1 MDYEII
7 ILIALITGFAFLFL
21 KLNKLSQTNK
31 EEEQLDSE
39 LDDKSKIYLQNA
51 IDGLLRDQNSKK
63 FSILDEQKS
72 AFDKFLISKGEIDQ
86 SIQNVNQQT
95 MNLVSILT
103 DNKSRGD
110 FGEFTAEALLE
121 SAGYVE
127 GSHFVKQDIT
137 KDGKKPDFTF
147 YLGNNKKVNMDSK
160 FPLDGYKRIIE
171 LEKDFKNPEN
181 DEVNKQN
188 IQKSIDLETKDFL
201 NTVRDTI
208 RDTSKKPGY
217 VDINENT
224 IPYMVIYIPVENIFQ
239 MLLNSSIPSSGQPFI
254 EYASE
259 QKVMLAGP
267 ATLLMQLEIIK
278 HSQKVFA
285 MYEKTSDIA
294 EMNEKFYSE
303 AQKFVLAIEKV
314 NKDLTS
320 TQDSFGKL
328 TALRMNQLNN
338 RYKELREAID
348 NSNESP
354 LDEIIDE
361 VKAEEKD

>member
-1 MDYEII
+1 ME
-7 ILIALITGFAFLFL
+7 
-21 KLNKLSQTNK
+21 
-31 EEEQLDSE
+31 
-39 LDDKSKIYLQNA
+39 
-51 IDGLLRDQNSKK
+51 
-63 FSILDEQKS
+63 
-72 AFDKFLISKGEIDQ
+72 
-86 SIQNVNQQT
+86 
-95 MNLVSILT
+95 
-103 DNKSRGD
+103 
-110 FGEFTAEALLE
+110 
-121 SAGYVE
+121 
-127 GSHFVKQDIT
+127 
-137 KDGKKPDFTF
+137 
-147 YLGNNKKVNMDSK
+147 SK
-160 FPLDGYKRIIE
+160 FPLEGYKRIIE

-239 MLLNSSIPSSGQPFI
+239 MLLNTSIPSSGQPFI

-361 VKAEEKD
+361 VKAQEKD

>member
-1 MDYEII
+1 MEILFLGIISALLIAILYFVTKKDNSEEQNKDEYLIKGIVSEIIENEESQIYKLLNKSDQTVKEFLEKTGEIKSSISGVDQQTRNLISVLNNNQSRGQWAEFQVEDLLGIMDY
-7 ILIALITGFAFLFL
+7 
-21 KLNKLSQTNK
+21 K
-31 EEEQLDSE
+31 EGIHYETQKIM
-39 LDDKSKIYLQNA
+39 KS
-51 IDGLLRDQNSKK
+51 G
-63 FSILDEQKS
+63 
-72 AFDKFLISKGEIDQ
+72 
-86 SIQNVNQQT
+86 T
-95 MNLVSILT
+95 
-103 DNKSRGD
+103 
-110 FGEFTAEALLE
+110 
-121 SAGYVE
+121 
-127 GSHFVKQDIT
+127 
-137 KDGKKPDFTF
+137 KPDFTF

-160 FPLDGYKRIIE
+160 FPLEGYKRIIE

-361 VKAEEKD
+361 VKAQEKD